1 KSYKSVEEIEAAC
14 TNTKDA
20 AELEAAHLD
29 QWTVAGAS
37 ACPREKTLEQ
47 RDKYF
52 GKLKFSSLEELLRLA
67 ETVEFV

>member
-1 KSYKSVEEIEAAC
+1 MEEIETAC

-20 AELEAAHLD
+20 AKLEIAHLD
-29 QWTVAGAS
+29 QWTIAGAS
-37 ACPREKTLEQ
+37 ACPRKKTLEQ

-67 ETVEFV
+67 ERVEFV